1 MADLTLD
8 ETKEVVL
15 VDGAGTN
22 ESVVDSSG
30 RLYTNGEPRFLL
42 DCEKKRLY
50 SLVLTINMA
59 TATEVRLLLLRNPAG
74 SGKVMYLQ
82 RLQVLLTNNANSSG
96 VIRGYIA
103 PTITSNGTTQTPVNT
118 NVGGGGAAS
127 VVNAFS
133 SPTISVVGTMAFA
146 TRVQGG
152 DGAQPTDFDFDG
164 STAINPGVD
173 VLVTGLPDGT
183 NREVIITLLWLEK

>member
-1 MADLTLD
+1 MADLSLD

-22 ESVVDSSG
+22 EGAIDTSG
-30 RLYTNGEPRFLL
+30 RVYVGHESRFQL

-50 SLVLTINMA
+50 SLIVTLNMA
-59 TATEVRLLLLRNPAG
+59 TATEIRLLLLRNPAG

-103 PTITSNGTTQTPVNT
+103 PTITANGTAITPVNT

-127 VVNAFS
+127 VLTTFHT
-133 SPTISVVGTMAFA
+133 PTISVVGTLAFA

-173 VLVTGLPDGT
+173 VLVTGTPDGT
-183 NREVIITLLWLEK
+183 NRELIITLMWLEK

>member
-22 ESVVDSSG
+22 EGAIDTSG
-30 RLYTNGEPRFLL
+30 RVYSGIEPRFLL

-50 SLVLTINMA
+50 SMILTLNMA
-59 TATEVRLLLLRNPAG
+59 TATEIRLILFRNPSG
-74 SGKVMYLQ
+74 SGKVVYLQ

-103 PTITSNGTTQTPVNT
+103 PTVTTTGTAQTPVNT

-127 VVNAFS
+127 VVTPFS
-133 SPTISVVGTMAFA
+133 SPTVSAVGTLAFA

-173 VLVTGLPDGT
+173 VLLTGTPDGT
-183 NREVIITLLWLEK
+183 NRELIITLMWLEK

>member
-22 ESVVDSSG
+22 ESVVDTSG
-30 RLYTNGEPRFLL
+30 RLYTGAEARFQL

-50 SLVLTINMA
+50 SLILTLNMA
-59 TATEVRLLLLRNPAG
+59 TATEIRLLLLRNPAG

-82 RLQVLLTNNANSSG
+82 RLQVLLTNTANSSG

-103 PTITSNGTTQTPVNT
+103 PTITSNGTTITPVNT

-127 VVNAFS
+127 ILNTFHT
-133 SPTISVVGTMAFA
+133 PTISVVGTLAFA

-173 VLVTGLPDGT
+173 VLLTGTPDGN
-183 NREVIITLLWLEK
+183 NREMIVTVMWLEK

>member
-1 MADLTLD
+1 MADLALD

-22 ESVVDSSG
+22 ESVVDSVG
-30 RLYTNGEPRFLL
+30 RLYTGAEARFQL

-50 SLVLTINMA
+50 SLVLTLNMA
-59 TATEVRLLLLRNPAG
+59 TATEIRLLLIRNPAG

-82 RLQVLLTNNANSSG
+82 RMQVLLTNTANSSG

-103 PTITSNGTTQTPVNT
+103 PTVTATGTAQTPANT

-127 VVNAFS
+127 VITPFS
-133 SPTISVVGTMAFA
+133 SPTVSAVGTLAFA

-164 STAINPGVD
+164 STAINPGID
-173 VLVTGLPDGT
+173 VLVTGTPDGT
-183 NREVIITLLWLEK
+183 NRELIVTLLWLEK